1 MVMPLM
7 TDAERTAL
15 ALEDL
20 ARIEAADEAR
30 QDKWDR
36 HFLGLAHYNSRM
48 SKDPS
53 TKVGAVITRPDQTV
67 VSLGFNGF
75 ARNMRDDAELYADR
89 EQKYARIVHGEM
101 NAIFSAKQSV
111 DGCTLYTTPFAPCER
126 CAVMVIQAGIRR
138 VVTVEPSAELKERWG
153 DALDRAASYFAEAGV
168 ELKFIDVDLE
178 SLLPTPLK
186 D

>member
-1 MVMPLM
+1 MAFGGAKRKVATLLE
-7 TDAERTAL
+7 ER
-15 ALEDL
+15 
-20 ARIEAADEAR
+20 ARE
-30 QDKWDR
+30 DKWDR

-75 ARNMRDDAELYADR
+75 ARNMRDDPELYADR

-126 CAVMVIQAGIRR
+126 CAVQVIQAGIVR
-138 VVTVEPSAELKERWG
+138 VVTVEPTPELKERWG
-153 DALDRAASYFAEAGV
+153 DALDRAAGYFEEAGV
-168 ELKFIDVDLE
+168 KLKFMNVDLDA
-178 SLLPTPLK
+178 LLPNPV
-186 D
+186 